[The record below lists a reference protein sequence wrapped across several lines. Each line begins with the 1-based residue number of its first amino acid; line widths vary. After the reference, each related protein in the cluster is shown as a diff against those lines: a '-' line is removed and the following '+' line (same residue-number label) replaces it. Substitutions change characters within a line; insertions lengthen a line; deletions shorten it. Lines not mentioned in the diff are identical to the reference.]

1 MKFQEHHRRT
11 CRDGSVHVLSV
22 AYAAVE
28 SFIQA
33 DDALRA
39 IELELFELRKRYDA
53 AIDARGA
60 AAEAMADALDE
71 HYEGCMP
78 RGVLFSNRMVIIDDS
93 GDALRY
99 EVTEPGGWS
108 DLFRIERPD
117 DAAQTAPAAAEA

>member
-1 MKFQEHHRRT
+1 MKFEERHRKT

-33 DDALRA
+33 DDALTA
-39 IELELFELRKRYDA
+39 IELEVLELRKRHNA

-71 HYEGCMP
+71 HYEGHMP
-78 RGVLFSNRMVIIDDS
+78 RAVLFSNRLVVIDDS
-93 GDALRY
+93 GDELRC